1 MKENPGKNPCI
12 VLPTGTGKSIVAAE
26 LCRQVVSWG
35 GRVLVLAHRLE
46 LIRQNAEKA
55 QALLPI
61 GKVGI
66 HSAGLGVR
74 DTEQDIL
81 IAQVQS
87 VHKFGVAN
95 FQRRD
100 LIVIDEAHLI
110 SPNENTMYRQ
120 IIDTAR
126 VVTPRLR
133 VVGLTATPY
142 RLDTGAIC
150 TPDGPLHGI
159 CYELGIREAIEK
171 GYLCNLVSRVGK
183 SDARANLSD
192 VHTRGGEF
200 VTGELSRAM
209 RFGGL
214 VDRAVDD
221 MLARAQGRHTGI
233 VFCVDLEHVES
244 VRACLDVRGE
254 SVASLHGGTP
264 PLERQYI
271 LSAFKSGSIRWLV
284 NCEVATT
291 GLDVPSIDVIAL
303 MRPTKSA
310 GLFVQMV
317 GRGLRL
323 HPSKTDCAV
332 LDYGNLL
339 VTHGP
344 VDLITAKSGTRGQ
357 GGGEAPKKTCP
368 HCSEQCHVS
377 MSICPNCG
385 GDLPTAPKHEDDKHE
400 DKPSDAPVLSSGK
413 VFEDEVIAI
422 GDTTWERHMG
432 KSGMPVLKVSYWKP
446 GESPTSITSVRR
458 RPEGVDWVC
467 IEHDGFALM
476 KAEKWWAL
484 RSNDPFPESV
494 NQAVRIFELGGVAP
508 TTSITVRTWRDK
520 KYPEIVNHTV
530 GEKPEVELSRLES
543 AVESLDDLP
552 F

>member
-74 DTEQDIL
+74 DTDQDIL

-159 CYELGIREAIEK
+159 CYEL
-171 GYLCNLVSRVGK
+171 
-183 SDARANLSD
+183 
-192 VHTRGGEF
+192 
-200 VTGELSRAM
+200 
-209 RFGGL
+209 
-214 VDRAVDD
+214 
-221 MLARAQGRHTGI
+221 
-233 VFCVDLEHVES
+233 
-244 VRACLDVRGE
+244 
-254 SVASLHGGTP
+254 
-264 PLERQYI
+264 
-271 LSAFKSGSIRWLV
+271 
-284 NCEVATT
+284 
-291 GLDVPSIDVIAL
+291 
-303 MRPTKSA
+303 
-310 GLFVQMV
+310 
-317 GRGLRL
+317 
-323 HPSKTDCAV
+323 
-332 LDYGNLL
+332 
-339 VTHGP
+339 
-344 VDLITAKSGTRGQ
+344 
-357 GGGEAPKKTCP
+357 
-368 HCSEQCHVS
+368 
-377 MSICPNCG
+377 
-385 GDLPTAPKHEDDKHE
+385 
-400 DKPSDAPVLSSGK
+400 
-413 VFEDEVIAI
+413 
-422 GDTTWERHMG
+422 
-432 KSGMPVLKVSYWKP
+432 
-446 GESPTSITSVRR
+446 
-458 RPEGVDWVC
+458 
-467 IEHDGFALM
+467 
-476 KAEKWWAL
+476 
-484 RSNDPFPESV
+484 
-494 NQAVRIFELGGVAP
+494 
-508 TTSITVRTWRDK
+508 
-520 KYPEIVNHTV
+520 
-530 GEKPEVELSRLES
+530 
-543 AVESLDDLP
+543 
-552 F
+552 